1 MLNYYI
7 VVMKTLEDIIK
18 LCKDEAGK
26 IFVMDEKGD
35 LQLVIMGVGEYQ
47 KVKSH
52 QAESRKS
59 EMPDPELVNREI
71 LKAQL
76 SEVGGGQGAPL
87 AAKGTPWYQA
97 TANPY
102 ISTPPPEIRSN
113 GLPKQR
119 DMREEVIDPSFDFDA
134 PEEI

>member
-1 MLNYYI
+1 
-7 VVMKTLEDIIK
+7 MKTLEDIIK

-26 IFVMDEKGD
+26 VFIMDEKGD
-35 LQLVIMGVGEYQ
+35 LQLVIMGAAEYGRIKNQ
-47 KVKSH
+47 
-52 QAESRKS
+52 ESRTKNE
-59 EMPDPELVNREI
+59 EMHLPEPEVVNREI

-76 SEVGGGQGAPL
+76 ANEGAAQGLPL
-87 AAKGTPWYQA
+87 GAKGSPWARSANSYQSA
-97 TANPY
+97 
-102 ISTPPPEIRSN
+102 PPEMRSN

>member
-1 MLNYYI
+1 
-7 VVMKTLEDIIK
+7 MKTLEDIIK

-35 LQLVIMGVGEYQ
+35 LQLVIMGSAEYGRIKNQ
-47 KVKSH
+47 
-52 QAESRKS
+52 ESRIKN
-59 EMPDPELVNREI
+59 EQVQLPDPEVVNREI

-76 SEVGGGQGAPL
+76 GEQQGRRASS
-87 AAKGTPWYQA
+87 AAAAEDALLQRA
-97 TANPY
+97 RVNPY
-102 ISTPPPEIRSN
+102 QPAPPPEIRSN

-119 DMREEVIDPSFDFDA
+119 DLREEVIDPSFDFDA

>member
-1 MLNYYI
+1 
-7 VVMKTLEDIIK
+7 MKTLEEIIR

-35 LQLVIMGVGEYQ
+35 LQLVIMGAGEYQ
-47 KVKSH
+47 KMKNAEFGMQNVKTLV
-52 QAESRKS
+52 
-59 EMPDPELVNREI
+59 DPEVVNREI
-71 LKAQL
+71 LKAQIA
-76 SEVGGGQGAPL
+76 EAAGRGASSS
-87 AAKGTPWYQA
+87 ADEGTPRQRGSASPYQVM
-97 TANPY
+97 
-102 ISTPPPEIRSN
+102 PPPEIRSN

>member
-1 MLNYYI
+1 
-7 VVMKTLEDIIK
+7 MKTLEDIIK

-35 LQLVIMGVGEYQ
+35 LQLVIMGAGEYQ
-47 KVKSH
+47 RAKSH

-59 EMPDPELVNREI
+59 EIPDPEMVNREI

-76 SEVGGGQGAPL
+76 SEDALIEKLP
-87 AAKGTPWYQA
+87 

-102 ISTPPPEIRSN
+102 RSSPPPEIRSN